1 LSLLCFVQELTFPKK
16 EVFEMATY
24 VTLYNFTDQ
33 GIKAV
38 KDSPARLKTA
48 IQSAENAGM
57 KIHAVYYTVG
67 PYDLVV
73 ISEAENEKAAHAFTL
88 ATGSLGNVR
97 SVTMRAWSPEE
108 FGEIVNLMP

>member
-1 LSLLCFVQELTFPKK
+1 
-16 EVFEMATY
+16 MATY

-38 KDSPARLKTA
+38 KESPGRLKAA
-48 IQSAENAGM
+48 IQGAENAGM
-57 KIHAVYYTVG
+57 KIHTVFYTVG

-88 ATGSLGNVR
+88 ATGALGNVR
-97 SVTMRAWSPEE
+97 SVTMRAFSPDE
-108 FGEIVNLMP
+108 FGEIVGMMP